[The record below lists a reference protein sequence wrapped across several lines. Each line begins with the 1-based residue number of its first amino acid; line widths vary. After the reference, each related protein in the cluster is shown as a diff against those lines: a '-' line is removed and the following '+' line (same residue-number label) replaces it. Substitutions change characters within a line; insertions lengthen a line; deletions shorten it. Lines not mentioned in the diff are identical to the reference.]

1 MSTAT
6 PHSPPDTP
14 TLRLARPSDLPAVER
29 LLTDSKLTLAGVTE
43 ALSTFTVADVGGSLV
58 GVAGLEVCCDNA
70 LLRSVAVA
78 PEWQGRGLGRAL
90 VARVITDAESRGVR
104 ALYLLTTTAEDY
116 FPSFGFA
123 RTSRDQVPEDVRA
136 SAEFRGVCP
145 SSAVVMERPIAAG
158 A

>member
-1 MSTAT
+1 MPTVNVTTGPTT
-6 PHSPPDTP
+6 PA
-14 TLRLARPSDLPAVER
+14 LRAASPSDLPEVER
-29 LLTDSKLTLAGVTE
+29 LLTAAGLPLAGVVA
-43 ALSTFTVADVGGSLV
+43 ALPTFTVADVGGSLV

-90 VARVITDAESRGVR
+90 VARVIADAESRGVR
-104 ALYLLTTTAEDY
+104 ALYLLTTTAEHY
-116 FPSFGFA
+116 FPSFGFV

-145 SSAVVMERPIAAG
+145 SSAVVMERPIATG